1 MASTTTSR
9 LKVVGSVTAV
19 MGGVVLPA
27 PLAAAWRVLVEP
39 IRATT
44 GAVPTTRLHAVEHA
58 WQPWLAAH
66 GYLPWASWPVVAS
79 QRDLLLAELLGT
91 AVVGGWLLAQV
102 WRGRRSG
109 GTGYGGPAVAGKGEH
124 GTARWRTPA
133 ELPASFSLWSADRPK
148 DSNPSG
154 IYVGQGP
161 GNRPADG
168 SPRSAWVLSSDQ
180 HIMILG
186 GPGSWKTRGVVLE
199 SIGVIGSARRES
211 MLVTDPKGELYA
223 HTANW
228 LRAQGYDVRRFDL
241 REPSRSVRSNPVYAV
256 SAALVIGRRDQASA
270 LAWDIAHLLVG
281 SRESHSND
289 PFWDDSAEALV
300 AALILAVAQ
309 GNPPDG
315 GRPLEGEAPWRWP
328 MPEERHMPSVYATLL
343 SGGAGGGRLDEL
355 IAQFPVDHPAAK
367 AYGPVALSVEKTRAS
382 ILGTAATA
390 LRLFGDDETAWL
402 TARQDHDLAD
412 IGRRP
417 TAVFLVIPDERATR
431 YPLATLYI
439 QQTLQ
444 ALASLADEHGGRLPV
459 GVNFLLDEFG
469 NLPQIRDFDK
479 TVAVARGR
487 GIRLALVL
495 QDLAQLKRHYGD
507 AANTIKGSLS
517 TWIYLR
523 TAEIDTAREI
533 AAKLG
538 QYTVAAENVSV
549 PRVTWW
555 TTNATVGPSSTT
567 HSLQA
572 RDLLTAEEVLR
583 WPLGQALVLQAGQLP
598 AKLPLPDL
606 SAWARVWPEIQER
619 TAQPEVQPVEAPP
632 TWRPPLAD
640 EGVLDTAG
648 DGRDLAQGEVRI
660 LAGDAEEPSPTT
672 RETAVERD
680 FGF

>member
-1 MASTTTSR
+1 MASTTSSR
-9 LKVVGSVTAV
+9 LKTVGIVTAA

-27 PLAAAWRVLVEP
+27 PIAAAWRVLALP
-39 IRATT
+39 LRATR
-44 GAVPTTRLHAVEHA
+44 GAAPTTRLHAVERA
-58 WQPWLAAH
+58 WSAWLSAH

-79 QRDLLLAELLGT
+79 QRDLLLAELIGT
-91 AVVGGWLLAQV
+91 GVVAVWLLAQV
-102 WRGRRSG
+102 WQGRRSG
-109 GTGYGGPAVAGKGEH
+109 GSGYGGPPVAGKGEH
-124 GTARWRTPA
+124 GTARWRTAA
-133 ELPASFSLWSADRPK
+133 ELPQSFALWSADRPK
-148 DSNPSG
+148 DSSPSG

-161 GNRPADG
+161 T
-168 SPRSAWVLSSDQ
+168 PRSAWVLSSDQ
-180 HIMILG
+180 HALIVG
-186 GPGSWKTRGVVLE
+186 SPGSRKTRGVVLE
-199 SIGVIGSARRES
+199 TIGVIGSVGRES
-211 MLVTDPKGELYA
+211 LLVSDPKGELYA
-223 HTANW
+223 HTADW
-228 LRAQGYDVRRFDL
+228 LHAQGYNVRRFDL
-241 REPSRSVRSNPVYAV
+241 REPSRSVRSNPVHAV
-256 SAALVIGRRDQASA
+256 TQALASGRRDLASA

-281 SRESHSND
+281 SRESRSND

-309 GNPPDG
+309 GEPPAG
-315 GRPLEGEAPWRWP
+315 GKAPEGEDPWTWP
-328 MPEERHMPSVYATLL
+328 QLEERHMASVYATLL

-402 TARQDHDLAD
+402 TAAQDHDLAD
-412 IGRRP
+412 LGRRP
-417 TAVFLVIPDERATR
+417 TAVFLVIPDERSTR

-444 ALASLADEHGGRLPV
+444 ALAALADEHGGRLPV
-459 GVNFLLDEFG
+459 TVNFVLDEFG
-469 NLPQIRDFDK
+469 NLPRIKDFDK
-479 TVAVARGR
+479 TVTVSRGR

-507 AANTIKGSLS
+507 ASNTIKGSLS

-533 AAKLG
+533 SQKLG
-538 QYTVAAENVSV
+538 QYTVAAENLSV

-567 HSLQA
+567 HSLQG

-619 TAQPEVQPVEAPP
+619 IAEPEVQPVEAPP
-632 TWRPPLAD
+632 TWRPPQVD
-640 EGVLDTAG
+640 EGGGDTGGGAHE
-648 DGRDLAQGEVRI
+648 LAMEEVRI
-660 LAGDAEEPSPTT
+660 LAGDAEEPTPAT
-672 RETAVERD
+672 RQTAVDRD
-680 FGF
+680 IGF

>member
-1 MASTTTSR
+1 MASSTASR
-9 LKVVGSVTAV
+9 LKVVGIVTAV
-19 MGGVVLPA
+19 IGGALLPA
-27 PLAAAWRVLVEP
+27 PLAAAWQVLLEP

-44 GAVPTTRLHAVEHA
+44 GATPTARLHAVEHA
-58 WQPWLAAH
+58 WSAWLAAH

-91 AVVGGWLLAQV
+91 AIIAGWLAAQV

-109 GTGYGGPAVAGKGEH
+109 GAGYGGPPVAGKGEH
-124 GTARWRTPA
+124 GTARWRTAA
-133 ELPASFSLWSADRPK
+133 ELPASFVLWAADRPL

-161 GNRPADG
+161 TPQ
-168 SPRSAWVLSSDQ
+168 SAWVLSSDQ
-180 HIMILG
+180 HALIVG
-186 GPGSWKTRGVVLE
+186 SPGSRKTRGVVLE
-199 SIGVIGSARRES
+199 TMGVIGSARRES
-211 MLVTDPKGELYA
+211 MLITDPKGELYA
-223 HTANW
+223 HTAFW

-241 REPSRSVRSNPVYAV
+241 REPSRSVRSNPVQAV
-256 SAALVIGRRDQASA
+256 TDALAIGRRDHASA

-281 SRESHSND
+281 SRESHSSD

-309 GNPPDG
+309 GTPPAG
-315 GRPLEGEAPWRWP
+315 GRPLEDEAPWQWP
-328 MPEERHMPSVYATLL
+328 LPEERHMPSVYATLL

-402 TARQDHDLAD
+402 TAVQDHDLAD
-412 IGRRP
+412 IGRKP

-479 TVAVARGR
+479 TVTVARGR

-495 QDLAQLKRHYGD
+495 QDLAQLKRHYGE

-555 TTNATVGPSSTT
+555 TTNATVGTASTT

-606 SAWARVWPEIQER
+606 SAWSRVWPEIQER
-619 TAQPEVQPVEAPP
+619 TAQPEVQPVKAPP
-632 TWRPPLAD
+632 TWRPPQVDASDADVDGGDQDVMDAMTIVGGDAD
-640 EGVLDTAG
+640 EPAPL
-648 DGRDLAQGEVRI
+648 GRQPATDHDIRL
-660 LAGDAEEPSPTT
+660 
-672 RETAVERD
+672 
-680 FGF
+680 

>member
-1 MASTTTSR
+1 MASSTASR
-9 LKVVGSVTAV
+9 LQVVGVVTVAV
-19 MGGVVLPA
+19 GGLVLPA
-27 PLAAAWRVLVEP
+27 PLAAAWQVLALP
-39 IRATT
+39 IRATI
-44 GAVPTTRLHAVEHA
+44 GATPVTRLHAVEHA
-58 WQPWLAAH
+58 WSAWLASH

-91 AVVGGWLLAQV
+91 LIVAGWLSAQV

-109 GTGYGGPAVAGKGEH
+109 GSGYGGPPAAGKGEH
-124 GTARWRTPA
+124 GTARWRTAA
-133 ELPASFSLWSADRPK
+133 ELPASFALWGADRPSG
-148 DSNPSG
+148 SNPSG

-161 GNRPADG
+161 TDQ
-168 SPRSAWVLSSDQ
+168 SAWVLSSDQ
-180 HIMILG
+180 HALIVG
-186 GPGSWKTRGVVLE
+186 SPGSRKTRGVVLE
-199 SIGVIGSARRES
+199 TIGVIGSARRES
-211 MLVTDPKGELYA
+211 MLITDAKSELYA
-223 HTANW
+223 HTADW

-241 REPSRSVRSNPVYAV
+241 REPSRSVRSNPVQAV
-256 SAALVIGRRDQASA
+256 STALASGRRDHASA

-309 GNPPDG
+309 GKPPAGGKAQDG
-315 GRPLEGEAPWRWP
+315 EEPWTWPL
-328 MPEERHMPSVYATLL
+328 PEERHMPSVYATLL
-343 SGGAGGGRLDEL
+343 SGGAGGGKLDEL

-390 LRLFGDDETAWL
+390 LRLFGDVETAWL
-402 TARQDHDLAD
+402 TAVQDHDLAD
-412 IGRRP
+412 IGRKP
-417 TAVFLVIPDERATR
+417 TAVYLVIPDERATR

-479 TVAVARGR
+479 TVTVSRGR

-495 QDLAQLKRHYGD
+495 QDLAQLKRHYGE

-555 TTNATVGPSSTT
+555 TTNATVGPASTT

-606 SAWARVWPEIQER
+606 SAWARVWPKIQER

-632 TWRPPLAD
+632 TWRPPQVDEGGGDTGGGGRDVIEEMTIVGGDAD
-640 EGVLDTAG
+640 EP
-648 DGRDLAQGEVRI
+648 I
-660 LAGDAEEPSPTT
+660 PTT
-672 RETAVERD
+672 RAPAVERD
-680 FGF
+680 LGF

>member
-1 MASTTTSR
+1 MASTMASR
-9 LKVVGSVTAV
+9 LKLVGIVTVVI
-19 MGGVVLPA
+19 GGLVLPA
-27 PLAAAWRVLVEP
+27 PIAAVWRVLIAP
-39 IRATT
+39 LRATA
-44 GAVPTTRLHAVEHA
+44 GALPLTRLHAVEHA
-58 WQPWLAAH
+58 WAAWLAAH
-66 GYLPWASWPVVAS
+66 GYLPWASWPTVAS

-91 AVVGGWLLAQV
+91 VLIASWLLAQV
-102 WRGRRSG
+102 WQGRRSG
-109 GTGYGGPAVAGKGEH
+109 GSGYGGPPVAGKGEH
-124 GTARWRTPA
+124 GTARWRAAA
-133 ELPASFSLWSADRPK
+133 EMPASFGLWSADRPK

-161 GNRPADG
+161 T
-168 SPRSAWVLSSDQ
+168 PRSAWVLSSDQ
-180 HIMILG
+180 HALIVG
-186 GPGSWKTRGVVLE
+186 SPGSFKTRGLVLE
-199 SIGVIGSARRES
+199 SMGVIGSARRES

-228 LRAQGYDVRRFDL
+228 LHAQGYDVRRFDL
-241 REPSRSVRSNPVYAV
+241 REPSRSVRSNPVHAV
-256 SAALVIGRRDQASA
+256 TGALATGRRDQASA

-309 GNPPDG
+309 GDPPKG
-315 GRPLEGEAPWRWP
+315 GRLPEGEEPWRWP
-328 MPEERHMPSVYATLL
+328 RPEERHMPSVYATLL

-402 TARQDHDLAD
+402 TAQQDHDLAD
-412 IGRRP
+412 IGRKP

-479 TVAVARGR
+479 TVTVARGR

-495 QDLAQLKRHYGD
+495 QDLAQLKRHYGE

-555 TTNATVGPSSTT
+555 TTNATVGTASTT

-632 TWRPPLAD
+632 TWRPPQVD
-640 EGVLDTAG
+640 EGGAETG
-648 DGRDLAQGEVRI
+648 GGGQELAADEVRI
-660 LAGDAEEPSPTT
+660 LAGDAEEPTLMT
-672 RETAVERD
+672 RQTARD
-680 FGF
+680 VGF